1 MRKITKQIAEALA
14 NGKNKTI
21 GNTATFD
28 GKVYLHGNKIAEWK
42 ENGLYM
48 SLAGWNTTTTRER
61 LNGIAEHLGLNVSF
75 NQKNYNPYS
84 HSIAIICG
92 RFQLLS
98 FPNGCFLNASNLSVK
113 L

>member
-21 GNTATFD
+21 GNTATID

-75 NQKNYNPYS
+75 NQKNYNPYLNGKLINS
-84 HSIAIICG
+84 NDWFNV
-92 RFQLLS
+92 RQLH
-98 FPNGCFLNASNLSVK
+98 K
-113 L
+113 QTI

>member
-42 ENGLYM
+42 ENGLHM

-75 NQKNYNPYS
+75 NQKNYNPY
-84 HSIAIICG
+84 
-92 RFQLLS
+92 L
-98 FPNGCFLNASNLSVK
+98 NGKLINANDWFNVRELHK
-113 L
+113 QTI